1 MPDKHKLSPCIEKI
15 EKWFEYDTITLLD
28 CVLTDDA
35 NDPEYSANTVF
46 SRLEQVVDYHNQYQN
61 AAYTDVT
68 DYLLKNGYSSNDVE
82 LLNQK
87 RNEEDCGHS

>member
-1 MPDKHKLSPCIEKI
+1 MSDKHKLSPCIEKI
-15 EKWFEYDTITLLD
+15 EKWFEYDTIALLD

-46 SRLEQVVDYHNQYQN
+46 YRLEQVVDYHNQYQN
-61 AAYTDVT
+61 AAYADVT

-87 RNEEDCGHS
+87 RTEEDCGHS